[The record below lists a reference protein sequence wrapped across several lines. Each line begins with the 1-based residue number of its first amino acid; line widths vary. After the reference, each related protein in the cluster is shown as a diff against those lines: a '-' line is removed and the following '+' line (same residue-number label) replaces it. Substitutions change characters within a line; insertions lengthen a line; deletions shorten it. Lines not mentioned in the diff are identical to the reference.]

1 MRIFA
6 RGMKW
11 TGLLIMAGLVILG
24 AVKSDTIKAALSNV
38 PLIGD
43 IVNK

>member
-1 MRIFA
+1 MKLFA

-24 AVKSDTIKAALSNV
+24 AVKSDEVKKALSNV

>member
-1 MRIFA
+1 MRIFV

-24 AVKSDTIKAALSNV
+24 AVKSEEVKGALAKV
-38 PLIGD
+38 PVIGD

>member
-1 MRIFA
+1 MKIFA

-11 TGLLIMAGLVILG
+11 TGLLIMG
-24 AVKSDTIKAALSNV
+24 ALLIIGATQSDKIKVFLEKI
-38 PLIGD
+38 PFIGD